1 VLDEPYG
8 ANLPAWVV
16 AKGQEARL
24 AYVSEFVEYA
34 KASGLVQQAIER
46 AGRIGITLP
55 A

>member
-1 VLDEPYG
+1 LC
-8 ANLPAWVV
+8 A

-46 AGRIGITLP
+46 SGRMGITVP

>member
-1 VLDEPYG
+1 MTTRIVG
-8 ANLPAWVV
+8 TNLPAWVV

>member
-1 VLDEPYG
+1 VLEEAYG

-34 KASGLVQQAIER
+34 KTSGLVQEAIER
-46 AGRIGITLP
+46 AGRAGITRP

>member
-1 VLDEPYG
+1 MMSSAD
-8 ANLPAWVV
+8 V
-16 AKGQEARL
+16 APQSCDPRVGL